1 MENAIPGP
9 TVERDLDEIRNDG
22 KLKVLTTYSG
32 TSYFLYRGRPMGFE
46 YELLK
51 RFADYLELDLEI
63 HVSDNID
70 SLLMELNRGSVDL
83 VAHGITITSERKE
96 TVSFTDYLYLTHQVL
111 VQKKPDNWRE
121 MKWSAIQ
128 KSLVHDA
135 IELIG
140 DTVSVRSNSSYHQRL
155 ENLSTEIGGEI
166 IIDTLSG
173 DLSTDEIIK
182 MVVDGKIKYTVADN
196 NLASINAS
204 YFPVLDIDVP
214 ISFSQRIGWAVR
226 NNSPELLQAA
236 NTWLKEMKKEVDYY
250 VIYNKYFKNKRS
262 FRQRIQSDFYS
273 LNKNRISRYDDL
285 IRQYADSIRW
295 DWRMLASLV
304 YQESRFEPDAG
315 SWAGAKG
322 LMQLM
327 PAIAGDLGV
336 KDRLDPKQ
344 SIRGGTRYLERLW
357 NRFESVPDSLQRLK
371 FTMAA
376 YNCGYYHVVDARKL
390 AAERDINPDRWDDEV
405 EEMILALSYP
415 KNYNHPVVQYGYVR
429 GIEPYT
435 YVRQI
440 FERYDHYRKFIER

>member
-1 MENAIPGP
+1 
-9 TVERDLDEIRNDG
+9 
-22 KLKVLTTYSG
+22 
-32 TSYFLYRGRPMGFE
+32 
-46 YELLK
+46 
-51 RFADYLELDLEI
+51 
-63 HVSDNID
+63 
-70 SLLMELNRGSVDL
+70 
-83 VAHGITITSERKE
+83 
-96 TVSFTDYLYLTHQVL
+96 
-111 VQKKPDNWRE
+111 
-121 MKWSAIQ
+121 
-128 KSLVHDA
+128 
-135 IELIG
+135 
-140 DTVSVRSNSSYHQRL
+140 
-155 ENLSTEIGGEI
+155 
-166 IIDTLSG
+166 
-173 DLSTDEIIK
+173 
-182 MVVDGKIKYTVADN
+182 MVVDGDIKYTVADN

-226 NNSPELLQAA
+226 RNSPDLLQAA

-273 LNKNRISRYDDL
+273 LNKNRISQYDDL

-295 DWRMLASLV
+295 DWRLLASLV
-304 YQESRFEPDAG
+304 YQESRFEADAG

-336 KDRLDPKQ
+336 NDRLDPTQ
-344 SIRGGTRYLERLW
+344 SIRGGTRYLDRLW

-371 FTMAA
+371 FTMAS

-390 AAERDINPDRWDDEV
+390 AAERDINPDMWDDEV